1 VHEFRPSR
9 FDEPRLAE
17 TSSDG
22 KHVVVLYMQ
31 GTCWVYD
38 TQAQRELP
46 SNFSWREISA
56 VSFEPTPAADG
67 EAPAGDSLWVMDR
80 GTRRSLYQLD
90 SGSRQKREAP
100 GLEITDM
107 LYYYVLP
114 PLENAIR
121 KPVELN
127 EVTTWLLADRD
138 AEPVPDMP
146 EDAQIART
154 RIDAWGQL
162 RHSTIFMGV
171 VLLLTCIYI
180 ARKDF

>member
-1 VHEFRPSR
+1 
-9 FDEPRLAE
+9 
-17 TSSDG
+17 
-22 KHVVVLYMQ
+22 
-31 GTCWVYD
+31 
-38 TQAQRELP
+38 
-46 SNFSWREISA
+46 
-56 VSFEPTPAADG
+56 
-67 EAPAGDSLWVMDR
+67 
-80 GTRRSLYQLD
+80 
-90 SGSRQKREAP
+90 
-100 GLEITDM
+100 
-107 LYYYVLP
+107 LP

-154 RIDAWGQL
+154 GIDAWGQL